1 MSLFSIFLVA
11 GQQQGQQGSAWT
23 TLIMLLLI
31 IVVFW
36 LFFIRPQ
43 AKRNR
48 ELMKFRQNLK
58 KGDKIITIGGIHGK
72 IIEVKDNIVI
82 IESEGSRLRVEKNAI
97 ASEFQEKGTEHSLN
111 Q

>member
-1 MSLFSIFLVA
+1 MEILTIFLTA
-11 GQQQGQQGSAWT
+11 GQPQGQSSGGAWS

-72 IIEVKDNIVI
+72 IIEVKDQIVI
-82 IESEGSRLRVEKNAI
+82 IESEGSRLKVEKNAI
-97 ASEFQEKGTEHSLN
+97 ASEFIEKIPD
-111 Q
+111 QQ

>member
-1 MSLFSIFLVA
+1 MEMLNIFLVA
-11 GQQQGQQGSAWT
+11 GQPNGQQGGSAWS
-23 TLIMLLLI
+23 TLIMLLII

-43 AKRNR
+43 AKKNK

-72 IIEVKDNIVI
+72 IIEVKDQTVI
-82 IESEGSRLRVEKNAI
+82 IESEGSRLKVEKNAI
-97 ASEFQEKGTEHSLN
+97 ASEFTEKLPE
-111 Q
+111 QQ

>member
-1 MSLFSIFLVA
+1 MNVLSIILMTNPE
-11 GQQQGQQGSAWT
+11 QGQQGSAWT

-72 IIEVKDNIVI
+72 IIEVKENVVI

-97 ASEFQEKGTEHSLN
+97 ASEFKEGEVTQPQN
-111 Q
+111 